1 MKKAGRDFCLSQKQA
16 LEIAKDR
23 CVPITSHELAAKL
36 LELPNLLISSHEHG
50 EICTGVKV
58 ARIAGEIGLLKG
70 IVLEYGQ

>member
-36 LELPNLLISSHEHG
+36 LELPNLLISSH
-50 EICTGVKV
+50 V
-58 ARIAGEIGLLKG
+58 GLLKG